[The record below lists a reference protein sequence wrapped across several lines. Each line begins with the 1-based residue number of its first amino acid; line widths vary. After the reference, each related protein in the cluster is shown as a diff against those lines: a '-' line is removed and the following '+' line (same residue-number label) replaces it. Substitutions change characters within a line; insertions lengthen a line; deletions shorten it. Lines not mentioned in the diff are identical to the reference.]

1 MRGGGVRLVKR
12 GDSARGWRREE
23 ATQWRTSVDGDGD
36 LFPSDVRALCC
47 LLAGQELF
55 QARFGNGPAEQGLSM
70 IEVHA
75 SGKPRS
81 LDSRS
86 FLAKSTS
93 PYPTAGKYLYLV
105 GSSKSRWIDKS
116 KAGR

>member
-47 LLAGQELF
+47 LLAG
-55 QARFGNGPAEQGLSM
+55 
-70 IEVHA
+70 I
-75 SGKPRS
+75 
-81 LDSRS
+81 SRVRTHV
-86 FLAKSTS
+86 A
-93 PYPTAGKYLYLV
+93 KYLV
-105 GSSKSRWIDKS
+105 
-116 KAGR
+116 